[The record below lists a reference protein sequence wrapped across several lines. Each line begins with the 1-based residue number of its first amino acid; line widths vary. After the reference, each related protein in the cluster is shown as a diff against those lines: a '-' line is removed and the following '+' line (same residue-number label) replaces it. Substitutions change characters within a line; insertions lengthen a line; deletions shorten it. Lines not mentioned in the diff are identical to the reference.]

1 MKTTPHRSRFA
12 SPGRAPRRSL
22 LCCALAAGMLLSAP
36 AALAQS
42 TSATLRG
49 QVMVDSTRAAE
60 ATVTATNTATGLTR
74 SVQSANGSYSLAG
87 LPPGRYRI
95 DVTADGRS
103 HSQDVVLAVGQT
115 ATLDLGVGG
124 VAETAAAGD
133 ATSIDAV
140 VVTGQSM
147 VEMRTS
153 EIATYVT
160 QRQIEALPQGSRNFL
175 AFADTVPGMQFV
187 TSPNGSES
195 QLRSGAQGSNNI
207 NVFIDGVGQ
216 KNYVTPGGI
225 TGQDDSRGN
234 PFPQSAIGEYKVI
247 TSNYKAEYDQISSA
261 AVTAVTRSGSNDFEG
276 SFFWDRTSD
285 GWRSKTPAE
294 EEGGYKNEEVT
305 EQYGATFGG
314 PIVRDMLHFFLAYEA
329 KDYVVPR
336 DVRPPDQFGPGLLP
350 PDLAAVYG
358 GYSVPFNQD
367 LYFGK
372 FSLQLGEAHLVELS
386 LRYREEDSIS
396 PGDSVSGPDFSTN
409 FTNDETRVDL
419 RYQFSSTDWL
429 NDAHLTFED
438 AAYNPVPV
446 TAGPG
451 LRYTIINPEN
461 PNDTRFAVLN
471 IGGGPTFQDKG
482 QRGIGFQNDLTFFGW
497 AGHTVKMG
505 VKYKQVDLNAFQR
518 NPPYPQYFYDVNE
531 GLAQPYRIT
540 FTAPLE
546 GRDPYVE
553 SDNRQF
559 GIYIQDDWE
568 VNDRL
573 TLNLGLRWDYE
584 DNPSYTDYRLAA
596 DVVDVLRASP
606 NFQNAEY
613 DIERYIATGGNRD
626 NFKDAWQPRI
636 GFSYDLAGDQRHVL
650 FGGAGR
656 SYDRNIFDYMAREY
670 YGGAFTGY
678 ELRFDTPLHPCDPA
692 EVANCVAF
700 DPALLTPEGIEAY
713 IAANPRGGGEVYAFN
728 NDLKTPYSDQF
739 SIGIRNTWEALGHQW
754 NSSAT
759 IAHIRSRDGI
769 YFRLGNRFED
779 GSFRRFPG
787 VPDAISG
794 GDGPW
799 GQGFPGYSNLILGD
813 NGIEYNLNSLL
824 LSLNKPYTADSGW
837 ALNLAYTY
845 SDAEES
851 RPNASNGETFYFDG
865 PVLGGRN
872 YLSTGVPKHRL
883 VLSGLADLGWGTT
896 FSGKLTLASHTPR
909 DATNCIARIAPGD
922 PYCYYDPYV
931 PEGSIGFK
939 QFDMALEKRWD
950 TGSALGFKVRAD
962 VLNVFNWRNW
972 NQFDGFRGNYEQGV
986 NEDFA
991 YRSGNEILLPTRT
1004 FKLSFGLDW

>member
-1 MKTTPHRSRFA
+1 MSTHR
-12 SPGRAPRRSL
+12 PRSITVQRSL
-22 LCCALAAGMLLSAP
+22 LAAALATGLLLGAP
-36 AALAQS
+36 PALAQS
-42 TSATLRG
+42 TAATLRG
-49 QVMVDSTRAAE
+49 QVMQDSAPAADAE
-60 ATVTATNTATGLTR
+60 VTATNLATGLRRTAR
-74 SVQSANGSYSLAG
+74 ASNGSYSLGG

-95 DVTADGRS
+95 DVSAGGQSDSRE
-103 HSQDVVLAVGQT
+103 VVLAVGQT

-124 VAETAAAGD
+124 MAED
-133 ATSIDAV
+133 ATAGEATDIDAV

-147 VEMRTS
+147 VETRTS

-160 QRQIEALPQGSRNFL
+160 QRQIEALPQSSRNFL
-175 AFADTVPGMQFV
+175 AFADTVPGMQFI

-314 PIVRDMLHFFLAYEA
+314 PIIRDMLHFFLAYEA

-336 DVRPPDQFGPGLLP
+336 DVRPPDQFDPGLLP
-350 PDLAAVYG
+350 PELSGIYG

-372 FSLQLGEAHLVELS
+372 LSLQLGEAHLVELS

-396 PGDSVSGPDFSTN
+396 PGNNVSAPDFSTN

-419 RYQFSSTDWL
+419 RYQFSSMDWL
-429 NDAHLTFED
+429 NDAHVTFEE

-446 TAGPG
+446 NAGPG
-451 LRYTIINPEN
+451 YRYTIINPEN
-461 PNDTRFAVLN
+461 PNEDRMEVLN
-471 IGGGPTFQDKG
+471 TGGGPTFQDKG
-482 QRGIGFQNDLTFFGW
+482 QRGVGFQNDLTYFGW
-497 AGHTVKMG
+497 QGHTVKMG

-518 NPPYPQYFYDVNE
+518 NPPYPQYYFDVNE
-531 GLAQPYRIT
+531 GLDQPYRIT

-546 GRDPYVE
+546 GRNPYVE
-553 SDNRQF
+553 SENKQF
-559 GIYIQDDWE
+559 GIYLQDDWE

-584 DNPSYTDYRLAA
+584 DNPSYTDHVLAPG
-596 DVVDVLRASP
+596 VVEALRNSP
-606 NFQNAEY
+606 NFQNADY
-613 DIERYIATGGNRD
+613 DIEDYISNGSNRD
-626 NFKDAWQPRI
+626 NFKSAWQPRI
-636 GFSYDLAGDQRHVL
+636 GFSYDLTGDERHVI

-656 SYDRNIFDYMAREY
+656 AYDRNIFDYMAREY
-670 YGGAFTGY
+670 YGGAFTSY
-678 ELRFDTPLHPCDPA
+678 ELRFDTPLHGCDPD
-692 EVANCVAF
+692 EVSNCVPF
-700 DPALLTPEGIEAY
+700 DPSLMTPEGIEDY
-713 IAANPRGGGEVYAFN
+713 IATNPMGGGEVYVLN
-728 NDLKTPYSDQF
+728 NDLKTPYSDQY
-739 SIGIRNTWEALGHQW
+739 SIGIRNQWPALGHQW
-754 NSSAT
+754 TSSVT
-759 IAHIRSRDGI
+759 LSHIRSRDGI

-779 GSFRRFPG
+779 GSFRRFEG
-787 VPDAISG
+787 VPDAVSG
-794 GDGPW
+794 GDMPW

-824 LSLNKPYTADSGW
+824 LSLDKAYTSESGW
-837 ALNLAYTY
+837 GFNVAYTY
-845 SDAEES
+845 SDAEEN

-865 PVLGGRN
+865 PNLSGRY

-883 VLSGLADLGWGTT
+883 VMSGIYDLGWNTT

-909 DATNCIARIAPGD
+909 DATNCVAQPAEGD
-922 PYCYYDPYV
+922 PYCFYDPYV
-931 PEGSIGFK
+931 PKGTIGFK

-950 TGSALGFKVRAD
+950 TGSRFGLKVRAD

-972 NQFDGFRGNYEQGV
+972 NQFNGHRGNYADGS
-986 NEDFA
+986 NPDFRS
-991 YRSGNEILLPTRT
+991 RSGNEILLPTRT